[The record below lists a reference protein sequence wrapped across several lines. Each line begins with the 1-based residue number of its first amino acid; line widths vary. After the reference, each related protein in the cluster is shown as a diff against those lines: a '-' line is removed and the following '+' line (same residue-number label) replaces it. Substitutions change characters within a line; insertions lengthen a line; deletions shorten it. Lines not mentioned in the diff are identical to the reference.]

1 MKHFLLVLRRKI
13 PPVARNG
20 LLLCVF
26 LLIGGS
32 LSVLMGQDACFD
44 LLNYHLYN
52 PFAFLHHREAVDLI
66 PAGMHTFF
74 NPLLDIPYYLLFAA
88 LNDFPRLTAF
98 LQGLWYGMFLFAG
111 WKICALLWPNFSS
124 ATDKLG
130 RFSVFIL
137 GCTGTAIISQVGT
150 STNEIPLAAG
160 TLVICWLILMQ
171 ARSAR
176 PRPAVWAAASLLT
189 GALFGLK
196 YTFGPAAVGLT
207 FAGGY
212 VWWQKGHPFK
222 VFLLCVLSGTA
233 GFLLTNGFFMW
244 RLWQELGNPFFP
256 YFNHIFQSPF
266 FDAVNLSNGTGAAMS
281 VREAFLLPF
290 ARLHVAIVEF
300 QTDWR
305 LALGFA
311 SWIIWLILLCF
322 KKTRQSAPLGGLL
335 PLWLIFFGAAYWT
348 WAFVFGVVRY
358 ALVLNFI
365 SAILFGALVQYLL
378 GQSTGV
384 VLCAIITL
392 ELVAA
397 PPMDWGRAAYST
409 NNLVVSLPKLEEKAL
424 VLLGGHMSFLAL
436 ANPQAQYIGGIW
448 FHPEDYPDNQKHW
461 VKWINV
467 LQPNDYRFHFED
479 AIRKKVQKHEGPL
492 YVIGPDIILT
502 KNPNTWRRYGAEL
515 IEPEKNCTMFTSHF
529 NIHYGGFWLCPARKT
544 PRN

>member
-207 FAGGY
+207 FKNHTAQDEVIFTVPSFRQMVNNKY
-212 VWWQKGHPFK
+212 AAVHQAEQNIFNVLRCFGHPK
-222 VFLLCVLSGTA
+222 LIRIKLAPC
-233 GFLLTNGFFMW
+233 
-244 RLWQELGNPFFP
+244 P
-256 YFNHIFQSPF
+256 YLYR
-266 FDAVNLSNGTGAAMS
+266 A
-281 VREAFLLPF
+281 
-290 ARLHVAIVEF
+290 
-300 QTDWR
+300 
-305 LALGFA
+305 
-311 SWIIWLILLCF
+311 
-322 KKTRQSAPLGGLL
+322 K
-335 PLWLIFFGAAYWT
+335 
-348 WAFVFGVVRY
+348 
-358 ALVLNFI
+358 VLNFLPCHFLLQNKCNSPANFRTQNGI
-365 SAILFGALVQYLL
+365 SIQQKFRLSAF
-378 GQSTGV
+378 
-384 VLCAIITL
+384 
-392 ELVAA
+392 
-397 PPMDWGRAAYST
+397 
-409 NNLVVSLPKLEEKAL
+409 EK
-424 VLLGGHMSFLAL
+424 VR
-436 ANPQAQYIGGIW
+436 PR
-448 FHPEDYPDNQKHW
+448 QKDI
-461 VKWINV
+461 V
-467 LQPNDYRFHFED
+467 R
-479 AIRKKVQKHEGPL
+479 PL
-492 YVIGPDIILT
+492 RTI
-502 KNPNTWRRYGAEL
+502 
-515 IEPEKNCTMFTSHF
+515 
-529 NIHYGGFWLCPARKT
+529 
-544 PRN
+544 